1 MKTVRMDD
9 APSWVKLVPP
19 ERNRMTVR
27 FTVASALSR
36 MNAAIL
42 LMFLFWSSCC
52 EASQTLLCPVPV
64 NRKYGFMDGAG
75 RIVIQPRFDNVRLFS
90 EGMAVVAV
98 AGKYGYIDEKGQQII
113 SLQYDDAKPFSE
125 GLAAVQSGQKWGYV
139 DKSGRWII
147 EPRFGSKL
155 GGAGSFSE
163 GLAPVLFGGKMGYI
177 DHSGHFVIEPRFGFA
192 EEFSEGLAAVG
203 MVLDVKQDS
212 RPRFGF
218 IDKTGE
224 LVIALTYAG
233 AHSFHMGVAVVS
245 LYRTGVQFYPQAV
258 IDHAGKE
265 VIGPLSTSISDFHE
279 GLASIGMNENQT
291 IGFIDRTGKQV
302 ISPRFRVF
310 DDTGP
315 SIFSEGL
322 AAVSL
327 SNGKSGYISP
337 IGRTVI
343 PARFRIACPFM
354 GGLALVFESGK
365 VGYIDKVG
373 KHIWTASEKQMPDDE
388 EPGCSW

>member
-1 MKTVRMDD
+1 MDD
-9 APSWVKLVPP
+9 AASWVKLVPP
-19 ERNRMTVR
+19 ESNRMTVR
-27 FTVASALSR
+27 FTVASVLSR
-36 MNAAIL
+36 MNAAVL
-42 LMFLFWSSCC
+42 LMFLFWSSCA
-52 EASQTLLCPVPV
+52 ASQTLLYPVPM
-64 NRKYGFMDGAG
+64 NGEYGFVDGAG
-75 RIVIQPRFDNVRLFS
+75 RMVIQPRFDNVRLFS
-90 EGMAVVAV
+90 EGMALVAV

-113 SLQYDDAKPFSE
+113 SLQYDDANPFSE
-125 GLAAVQSGQKWGYV
+125 GLAAVQSDQKWGYI

-218 IDKTGE
+218 IDKTGKQ
-224 LVIALTYAG
+224 VVALTYAG
-233 AHSFHMGVAVVS
+233 AHSFRMGVAIVS

-265 VIGPLSTSISDFHE
+265 IIGPLSAGISDFHE
-279 GLASIGMNENQT
+279 GLALVGMNENQT

-322 AAVSL
+322 AAVSV
-327 SNGKSGYISP
+327 SNGKSGYINHT
-337 IGRTVI
+337 GEMVI
-343 PARFRIACPFM
+343 PARFGVACPFM
-354 GGLALVFESGK
+354 GGLALVFESGR

-373 KHIWTASEKQMPDDE
+373 KYIWTATEKQMPDDG
-388 EPGCSW
+388 EPGCFW